1 VKEANLKRLHT
12 VRFQLSGILEKEKKK
27 QNYEDSK
34 RSVVAKGLGGKD
46 E

>member
-1 VKEANLKRLHT
+1 MKEANLRRLHT

-27 QNYEDSK
+27 NYEDSK